1 MSFKVLD
8 RYVYRQMFPVF
19 VIAVSVFTFLHVMD
33 RLQDFSNMAV
43 NGAPLYLVFQ
53 LWALLLLSFV
63 SHTLP
68 MGLLLAV
75 VTTCGRLASDLEV
88 VALHALGVSP
98 LRLFRPFLVAALAVA
113 LTVATLTIWINPWGS
128 AAFFQCLREL
138 RQHAA
143 MPMIQEQTFT
153 RIGNI
158 VVYTDE
164 MDLSTSELRGVLIGD
179 ERDPKTF
186 GIITAPHGRLI
197 DDEPNQRTILRLTDG
212 AVHES
217 RPESPAWYRVTKF
230 AVYETPLDMATQ
242 IDEVEKEAGAQKKLT
257 TWDLVLNTRALDY
270 TRRAEKAEMFVVEFH
285 KRLSLPLAP
294 IVFAMVAFPLGIRLH
309 RGGRAVAAVG
319 GIIIYL
325 VHHVTQE
332 ALGRVTVLRPWG
344 GGRWVPIIVFGL
356 VGGVLL
362 YFTVEPAPRGWRR
375 FAARVLDLLPT
386 RSSLPSLRRL
396 TPASGRPRN
405 LRRRRYLSS
414 LIDRYLARQFVVY
427 FGYGLGVATAIFV
440 VVDLVETLSRY
451 EPSLRAILK
460 HFAYRLPAALH
471 QALPI
476 IVLVATIFLFMELER
491 YRELTALKAAGLSLH
506 RISLPVLVLAG
517 AVSVGA
523 FVFQETAAPMLNA
536 KGEEV
541 DRVEIRKTTVSGSR
555 PQLHWYRR
563 SDSEFVRIDRLDRAL
578 RQVSGITLIQRD
590 ANFRLV
596 KRVDAAQA
604 VWASDGLELDQSVE
618 REFGPDDTVQTESES
633 ATPVRLTDSLEAL
646 GAMPAPSAMTFA
658 ELRAYVR
665 HMRERGQA
673 VGTQVLYLHSKLSF
687 PLMSLVLAVLAI
699 SCAARWPQG
708 GRVIGGA
715 IAVAIAIAYWVVNSG
730 ALSLG
735 RVDLLPPIVAAWTA
749 NIVFGGIG
757 VSLFVR
763 TPT

>member
-53 LWALLLLSFV
+53 LWALLLLSFL

-143 MPMIQEQTFT
+143 IPMIQEQTFT

-230 AVYETPLDMATQ
+230 EVYETPLDMATQ
-242 IDEVEKEAGAQKKLT
+242 IAEVEKEAGAQKKLT

-270 TRRAEKAEMFVVEFH
+270 SRRAEKAEMFVVEFH

-309 RGGRAVAAVG
+309 RGGRAVAAVS
-319 GIIIYL
+319 GIMVYL
-325 VHHVTQE
+325 VHHVVQE
-332 ALGRVTVLRPWG
+332 GLGRVAVLRPWG
-344 GGRWVPIIVFGL
+344 GGHWVPIALFALLGV
-356 VGGVLL
+356 VLL
-362 YFTVEPAPRGWRR
+362 YFSAHSAPPAWGCGVTR
-375 FAARVLDLLPT
+375 LLELLPA
-386 RSSLPSLRRL
+386 RLLPFRRLPTGLRRDR
-396 TPASGRPRN
+396 TRR
-405 LRRRRYLSS
+405 LRRQSS
-414 LIDRYLARQFVVY
+414 IIDRYVARQF
-427 FGYGLGVATAIFV
+427 
-440 VVDLVETLSRY
+440 
-451 EPSLRAILK
+451 
-460 HFAYRLPAALH
+460 
-471 QALPI
+471 
-476 IVLVATIFLFMELER
+476 
-491 YRELTALKAAGLSLH
+491 
-506 RISLPVLVLAG
+506 
-517 AVSVGA
+517 
-523 FVFQETAAPMLNA
+523 
-536 KGEEV
+536 
-541 DRVEIRKTTVSGSR
+541 
-555 PQLHWYRR
+555 
-563 SDSEFVRIDRLDRAL
+563 
-578 RQVSGITLIQRD
+578 
-590 ANFRLV
+590 
-596 KRVDAAQA
+596 
-604 VWASDGLELDQSVE
+604 
-618 REFGPDDTVQTESES
+618 
-633 ATPVRLTDSLEAL
+633 
-646 GAMPAPSAMTFA
+646 
-658 ELRAYVR
+658 
-665 HMRERGQA
+665 
-673 VGTQVLYLHSKLSF
+673 
-687 PLMSLVLAVLAI
+687 
-699 SCAARWPQG
+699 
-708 GRVIGGA
+708 
-715 IAVAIAIAYWVVNSG
+715 
-730 ALSLG
+730 
-735 RVDLLPPIVAAWTA
+735 
-749 NIVFGGIG
+749 
-757 VSLFVR
+757 
-763 TPT
+763 